1 MPVQIGQC
9 HSTYRAL
16 THKLDKYAGTL
27 FSFFLIFF
35 TLITLPLEP
44 AAWTSRLVHVRAIP
58 KVRASIHLAVRRVS
72 SACVCE
78 SRITIKLKRT
88 KQKSIYLFIVLVI
101 VCVLGVRW
109 SLRVLLFG
117 VFDYAMFILICC
129 TWTSK
134 QSPVCKYEGKHTAKG
149 QRIGKFRVMRA
160 R

>member
-1 MPVQIGQC
+1 MLIKVLVQIGQC

-16 THKLDKYAGTL
+16 TQTGQICRHSL
-27 FSFFLIFF
+27 FRLPHFLRSRAH
-35 TLITLPLEP
+35 LPLP
-44 AAWTSRLVHVRAIP
+44 LGPSAWASRLVHVRAIP
-58 KVRASIHLAVRRVS
+58 KVRELQFTYVSCIAFRVRVR
-72 SACVCE
+72 VCE

-101 VCVLGVRW
+101 VCVLCASW

-134 QSPVCKYEGKHTAKG
+134 QSPVCKYERKTQKTHG
-149 QRIGKFRVMRA
+149 
-160 R
+160 